1 MIVIFLYFISPYLSK
16 IIVPILEV
24 LIKCII
30 MISNFG
36 NFPLSKVYL
45 PTPKIWQ
52 ILIYYFMI
60 YLLLFLYQIYNSKH
74 KSNTN
79 IRIRNFIALIKYKF
93 REKKKIYLKRIL
105 VIVLMLIFVNSTKQG
120 QLKINF
126 IDVGQGDSTFIV
138 TPENKTILI
147 DGGGTTSNE
156 FDVGKSIL
164 LPYVLDRGY
173 NKIDYI
179 FISHFDQDHCAGLL
193 YLMEEIKV
201 KNVIIGK
208 QYQACDNYK
217 KFIQIINNKNINVK
231 VVEAGDRIE
240 IEKEVYFDIIWPC
253 SDIVISENAINN
265 NSLVCKIVF
274 KKFSMLYTGD
284 IEEIAE
290 KAIISKYKKTGN
302 NMLKSNILKV
312 AHHGSKTSSTQE
324 FLKLVKP
331 QYALIGVGKDN
342 KFGHPSDI
350 TIENLKLN
358 SIKIFR
364 TDEMGEISIKS
375 NGKRVLFK

>member
-30 MISNFG
+30 MISNLG

-201 KNVIIGK
+201 KNIIIGK

-265 NSLVCKIVF
+265 NSLVCKLVF

-290 KAIISKYKKTGN
+290 KAIISKYKKTGT

-375 NGKRVLFK
+375 NGKKVLFK

>member
-1 MIVIFLYFISPYLSK
+1 
-16 IIVPILEV
+16 
-24 LIKCII
+24 

-201 KNVIIGK
+201 KNIIIGK

-265 NSLVCKIVF
+265 NSLVCKLVF

-290 KAIISKYKKTGN
+290 KAIISKYKKIGT

-375 NGKRVLFK
+375 NGKKVLFK

>member
-201 KNVIIGK
+201 KNIIIGK

-265 NSLVCKIVF
+265 NSLVCKLVF

-290 KAIISKYKKTGN
+290 KAIISKYKKIGT

-375 NGKRVLFK
+375 NGKKVLFK

>member
-1 MIVIFLYFISPYLSK
+1 M
-16 IIVPILEV
+16 
-24 LIKCII
+24 
-30 MISNFG
+30 
-36 NFPLSKVYL
+36 
-45 PTPKIWQ
+45 
-52 ILIYYFMI
+52 
-60 YLLLFLYQIYNSKH
+60 
-74 KSNTN
+74 
-79 IRIRNFIALIKYKF
+79 
-93 REKKKIYLKRIL
+93 
-105 VIVLMLIFVNSTKQG
+105 
-120 QLKINF
+120 

-201 KNVIIGK
+201 KNIIIGK

-265 NSLVCKIVF
+265 NSLVCKLVF

-290 KAIISKYKKTGN
+290 KAIISKYKKTGT

-375 NGKRVLFK
+375 NGKKVLFK